1 MISTLMTPLDVDGV
15 LADIGDRIRAER
27 EARGWSRD
35 QLARRAGIS
44 MAAVRR
50 LEDGS
55 VWLRALMKTCWA
67 FRMPVN
73 YLLSDQWK
81 TPDRRP
87 TLAPRQVEV
96 LREAASGDSLEAV
109 GDRLGMESQA
119 VAAALSRIYVRLG
132 VADLPRDQRRAAAA
146 RVALQHGLLNAQ

>member
-1 MISTLMTPLDVDGV
+1 MSSTLMAPSDVDEV
-15 LADIGDRIRAER
+15 LADIGDRIRTER

-55 VWLRALMKTCWA
+55 VWLRALMKTCWT

-81 TPDRRP
+81 APDRRP

-96 LREAASGDSLEAV
+96 LREAASGESLEAV
-109 GDRLGMESQA
+109 GDRLGMGSQA

-132 VADLPRDQRRAAAA
+132 VADLPRDERRAAAA
-146 RVALQHGLLNAQ
+146 RVALQHGLLNAA